1 MKRNTV
7 ARRRP
12 PRARQAGRRTTDAW
26 NERIDDELD
35 LARLLA
41 GLHDAGPRRR
51 APPAAPS
58 RRWPTPRSPSCCT
71 TPSSSS

>member
-41 GLHDAGPRRR
+41 GLDH
-51 APPAAPS
+51 
-58 RRWPTPRSPSCCT
+58 PTPRRL
-71 TPSSSS
+71 TPQAGASRR

>member
-41 GLHDAGPRRR
+41 GLHDAGPRRL

-58 RRWPTPRSPSCCT
+58 PR
-71 TPSSSS
+71 